1 MRNPIDRLTAGLPH
15 PARVAIDWVVTLAV
29 AVGIVLAVKAWVVNP
44 YRIPTSSMEPTLHC
58 AAPAEGCLAS
68 SSDRVLANRFIFR
81 FRDPERGEVVV
92 FDTPPAAQR
101 LCNASGTFVKRI
113 VGMPG
118 ETIEDRD
125 GFLYANGKRLAE
137 PYAHDRDATHSGK
150 RWTLRED
157 QYLMV
162 GDNRANSC
170 DGRVWGP
177 VARDSLIGPVFATY
191 WPPNRI
197 SLGS

>member
-58 AAPAEGCLAS
+58 APPPRAASRARPTACSRTAS
-68 SSDRVLANRFIFR
+68 SSASAS
-81 FRDPERGEVVV
+81 PKRGEVVV
-92 FDTPPAAQR
+92 FETPPAAQR

-113 VGMPG
+113 VGLPG
-118 ETIEDRD
+118 ETLEDRD
-125 GFLYANGKRLAE
+125 GLLYVDGKRLDE

-150 RWTLRED
+150 SWTLKADE
-157 QYLMV
+157 YLML
-162 GDNRANSC
+162 GDNRAQLLRLPAC
-170 DGRVWGP
+170 GAPCR
-177 VARDSLIGPVFATY
+177 ART
-191 WPPNRI
+191 
-197 SLGS
+197 